1 MRTAP
6 SRRRDRP
13 KQVDALGEHDQRCPR
28 SFTLVRH
35 DHVQDTVR
43 GELRY
48 GGKNAKPATV
58 HELRSRDM
66 RDTSMTK
73 GDLRATNM
81 STDGLPTVID
91 FGITH
96 SLLDTYIRA
105 IKSKVE
111 RGYGADRYD
120 QKKVRHYH
128 KIMDEKDL
136 HGHLHYRSFTLG
148 TFGSFGKSAWKIIDE
163 VCDSD
168 HPHALDDFNSWRD
181 PDPRRRFILSVGFAL
196 QRGNSRMLRQA
207 DRRRSGTRYRGR
219 RSGVDVARA
228 A

>member
-1 MRTAP
+1 
-6 SRRRDRP
+6 
-13 KQVDALGEHDQRCPR
+13 
-28 SFTLVRH
+28 
-35 DHVQDTVR
+35 
-43 GELRY
+43 
-48 GGKNAKPATV
+48 
-58 HELRSRDM
+58 
-66 RDTSMTK
+66 
-73 GDLRATNM
+73 M

-111 RGYGADRYD
+111 RGYGADRCD
-120 QKKVRHYH
+120 QKKVRHYR
-128 KIMDEKDL
+128 KIMDEKEL

-163 VCDSD
+163 VCDND

>member
-1 MRTAP
+1 
-6 SRRRDRP
+6 
-13 KQVDALGEHDQRCPR
+13 
-28 SFTLVRH
+28 
-35 DHVQDTVR
+35 
-43 GELRY
+43 
-48 GGKNAKPATV
+48 
-58 HELRSRDM
+58 
-66 RDTSMTK
+66 
-73 GDLRATNM
+73 
-81 STDGLPTVID
+81 
-91 FGITH
+91 
-96 SLLDTYIRA
+96 
-105 IKSKVE
+105 
-111 RGYGADRYD
+111 
-120 QKKVRHYH
+120 
-128 KIMDEKDL
+128 MDEKEL

>member
-1 MRTAP
+1 MSARGGGRGNLNGAARAP
-6 SRRRDRP
+6 
-13 KQVDALGEHDQRCPR
+13 A
-28 SFTLVRH
+28 
-35 DHVQDTVR
+35 
-43 GELRY
+43 
-48 GGKNAKPATV
+48 GGNGV
-58 HELRSRDM
+58 CDRSRLM
-66 RDTSMTK
+66 STT
-73 GDLRATNM
+73 RATNWPEGV
-81 STDGLPTVID
+81 DGRWQAWRGGRRRFNAV
-91 FGITH
+91 GA
-96 SLLDTYIRA
+96 LDTDPAPATTAQAASLNAKTAALAHTAPAPDPR
-105 IKSKVE
+105 VE
-111 RGYGADRYD
+111 AVINVGGFD
-120 QKKVRHYH
+120 YH

-219 RSGVDVARA
+219 RSGVDLSLIHI
-228 A
+228 

>member
-1 MRTAP
+1 MARLLLSAAGGPQGCDCHAQFDRTSREIAAGVRTAP

-111 RGYGADRYD
+111 RRPTAA
-120 QKKVRHYH
+120 
-128 KIMDEKDL
+128 L
-136 HGHLHYRSFTLG
+136 HSLSRLRS
-148 TFGSFGKSAWKIIDE
+148 SAWQL
-163 VCDSD
+163 
-168 HPHALDDFNSWRD
+168 PHA
-181 PDPRRRFILSVGFAL
+181 PPG
-196 QRGNSRMLRQA
+196 
-207 DRRRSGTRYRGR
+207 
-219 RSGVDVARA
+219 
-228 A
+228 

>member
-1 MRTAP
+1 M
-6 SRRRDRP
+6 
-13 KQVDALGEHDQRCPR
+13 
-28 SFTLVRH
+28 
-35 DHVQDTVR
+35 
-43 GELRY
+43 
-48 GGKNAKPATV
+48 
-58 HELRSRDM
+58 
-66 RDTSMTK
+66 
-73 GDLRATNM
+73 
-81 STDGLPTVID
+81 
-91 FGITH
+91 
-96 SLLDTYIRA
+96 
-105 IKSKVE
+105 E

-163 VCDSD
+163 VCGND